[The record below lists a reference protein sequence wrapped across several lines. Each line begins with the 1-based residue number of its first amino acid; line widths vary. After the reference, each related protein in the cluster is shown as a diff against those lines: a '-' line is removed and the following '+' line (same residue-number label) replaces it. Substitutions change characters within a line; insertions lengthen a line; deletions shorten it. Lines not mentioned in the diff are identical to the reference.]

1 VNLDTVWHKDLNLG
15 DTDSLLPPAVITREI
30 LQDLAA
36 ALAEFT
42 AIVETLEQTNAWRA

>member
-1 VNLDTVWHKDLNLG
+1 MNLG
-15 DTDSLLPPAVITREI
+15 DADSLLPPAVITCEI

-36 ALAEFT
+36 VLAEFT